1 MLVADVAAFCE
12 AFGSN
17 EINHTYNAP
26 LLLSIAAQSSL
37 HRIKFS
43 PSNIQNLDAMITSHA
58 LHRLCSGFEAATF
71 RSDMAWWDHCHLVI
85 DPFIQ
90 AASHDDPE
98 PLEEDELLGYLIRR
112 HMHCP
117 TDADFA
123 SHRSHLLAFARFD
136 LTLMILCP
144 SIYFDPLKMAA
155 LYETL
160 HALAMSD
167 LGDVL
172 LTANIPKSYPDSV
185 TIVAESTPQYG
196 QDDHDMNGSV

>member
-98 PLEEDELLGYLIRR
+98 PLEEDELL
-112 HMHCP
+112 
-117 TDADFA
+117 D
-123 SHRSHLLAFARFD
+123 
-136 LTLMILCP
+136 
-144 SIYFDPLKMAA
+144 
-155 LYETL
+155 ETL